1 MFQILSNSPSSEPF
15 KVRLPRFQPAIWSVD
30 DVDSVARVRKKSPVL
45 IPAVGVREMVD
56 RRRTEELLAD
66 ADADADA
73 VEVIVE
79 PARPTQVRK
88 PEPLR
93 RRLRREPYFGEICWF
108 RNESLL

>member
-1 MFQILSNSPSSEPF
+1 M
-15 KVRLPRFQPAIWSVD
+15 
-30 DVDSVARVRKKSPVL
+30 DSVARVRKKSPVL
-45 IPAVGVREMVD
+45 IPVVGVREVVD
-56 RRRTEELLAD
+56 RRRTEELL

-79 PARPTQVRK
+79 PARPTQVRQ

-108 RNESLL
+108 RNESRKVSGSTLGDFFYFHALHLHQFVTRWHG

>member
-1 MFQILSNSPSSEPF
+1 M
-15 KVRLPRFQPAIWSVD
+15 
-30 DVDSVARVRKKSPVL
+30 DSVARVRKKSPVL
-45 IPAVGVREMVD
+45 IPAVGVREVVD
-56 RRRTEELLAD
+56 RRRTEELL

-79 PARPTQVRK
+79 PARPTQVRQ

-108 RNESLL
+108 RDRCQVQPLVIFLLPYLALTLVCR

>member
-1 MFQILSNSPSSEPF
+1 M
-15 KVRLPRFQPAIWSVD
+15 
-30 DVDSVARVRKKSPVL
+30 DSVARVRKKSPVL
-45 IPAVGVREMVD
+45 IPAVGVREVVD
-56 RRRTEELLAD
+56 RRRTEELL